1 MQRNPRYNSQH
12 MNQMLPPIAA
22 GGAEVYV
29 WHLIHFSY
37 GIGLFSLWLAKYRL
51 PKLLQ
56 YGKTRQK
63 KLVGVIEPWYTSIAV
78 PRRYFSH
85 FYVLSFVLATA
96 NLYWFPEDVITSCI
110 FFHSLRRLVE
120 SARVTKW
127 GSESRMHAAH
137 YLVGLWF
144 YSVLNLSVYLQLN
157 SRQRTRSPS
166 TVNKVFGAVGA
177 VGFLLAS
184 WDQARNHIHLAHMI
198 KYTLPRRGLFKIVA
212 CAHYFDEIVIYASL
226 AAMEATTR
234 WSLTVAVI
242 WVCANLGVSAVET
255 KRYYD
260 AKFKGQAVAP
270 YALIPYIM

>member
-1 MQRNPRYNSQH
+1 MH
-12 MNQMLPPIAA
+12 QMLLPVDA
-22 GGAEVYV
+22 GEAQVYI
-29 WHLIHFSY
+29 WHLIHLSY
-37 GIGLFSLWLAKYRL
+37 GVGLFSLWLAKYRL

-63 KLVGVIEPWYTSIAV
+63 ASVGTTSWYTSITV
-78 PRRYFSH
+78 PRRYFTH
-85 FYVLSFVLATA
+85 FYIVSFVLSSA
-96 NLYWFPEDVITSCI
+96 NLYWFPGDVITCCI
-110 FFHSLRRLVE
+110 FLHSLRRLVE

-157 SRQRTRSPS
+157 SEQRTRSRS
-166 TVNKVFGAVGA
+166 TFNKALGALGA

-198 KYTLPRRGLFKIVA
+198 KYTLPRRGLFKLVA

-226 AAMEATTR
+226 AALEATTR